1 MNMYKYI
8 YIYIYIHIFYKNTLY
23 ISILIKFHLNPI
35 INIINYLIHIFFFLK
50 KNLYYSYLVYI
61 P

>member
-35 INIINYLIHIFFFLK
+35 INIINYLIHIFFFK
-50 KNLYYSYLVYI
+50 KKFIL
-61 P
+61 